1 MKDKKRNEL
10 LRLQS
15 VIEKDRLTVGNDFA
29 NLLAEDLSEIFSDYM
44 DYDGKVKVTVLRDG
58 SNFKIEATVLAKRL
72 KAFYPIKK
80 DNVL

>member
-15 VIEKDRLTVGNDFA
+15 IIERDRLTVGNDFA
-29 NLLAEDLSEIFSDYM
+29 NLLAEDLAEIFADYM
-44 DYDGKVKVTVLRDG
+44 DYDGKVNVTVSRSG
-58 SNFKIEATVLAKRL
+58 SDFKVEATITAKRL